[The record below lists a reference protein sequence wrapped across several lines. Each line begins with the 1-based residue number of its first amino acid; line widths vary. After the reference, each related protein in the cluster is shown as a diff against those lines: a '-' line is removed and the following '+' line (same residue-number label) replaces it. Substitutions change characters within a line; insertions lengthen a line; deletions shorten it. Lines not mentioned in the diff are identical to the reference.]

1 MLKLQYFGHLMQR
14 ADSLEKTLMLGKVEG
29 RRRRG
34 QQSTKWLDGINDSRD
49 MSLSKLQEMVKD
61 REARHV
67 TVFGV
72 AKRETQLSDWTT
84 KYCYAR
90 THTHTHTHTLPA
102 CDSTQRTHYPHKS
115 TCTWS
120 YGEAGWRR
128 MGAGPGWGHSKWPSP
143 GRTAVGIARERQGA
157 QMMGEGPRGVLPGP
171 CWAPGS
177 CWAWLTGQ
185 TDLFSFFFLTETKGW
200 NH

>member
-1 MLKLQYFGHLMQR
+1 
-14 ADSLEKTLMLGKVEG
+14 
-29 RRRRG
+29 
-34 QQSTKWLDGINDSRD
+34 
-49 MSLSKLQEMVKD
+49 MVKN
-61 REARHV
+61 REAWHV

-72 AKRETQLSDWTT
+72 AKSETQLSDWIT
-84 KYCYAR
+84 KYCCAR
-90 THTHTHTHTLPA
+90 THTHTHTHTFPA
-102 CDSTQRTHYPHKS
+102 CHSTQRTHYPHKS
-115 TCTWS
+115 TCTGS

-185 TDLFSFFFLTETKGW
+185 TDLFSFFLNRNKRMKSLASIEHSQCRLLRCHCCEDKRNVINKTHPDSLLCFP
-200 NH
+200 